1 MGEDV
6 DLLLPR
12 ASRGN
17 PPLTY
22 SVGGLPSTLDFS
34 PSTRR
39 ITGTPSRAATHTVT
53 YSVRDDDGDTD
64 SETFTITIEPAPPPP
79 TPDPPELDA
88 PPTPDGVSA
97 STINQDN
104 ILLSWDL
111 REGVD
116 REQVRYRIKDS
127 GPWPEPVD
135 AETIIFASRDAR
147 GTGRYTSRIAG
158 LDPDTTYEFE
168 VQSYGDGA
176 RWQAA
181 WGPWSGTVE
190 DTTFPAPT
198 LSIAVPDG
206 GLEADGSTDITVNA
220 GELAPTLAYRLS
232 IATGTHT
239 GFDDECAAP
248 VRSVDLPVQADRTSY
263 AWPLTLHGCSVGTDT
278 LTARLYEVHEE
289 NDETERATAEE
300 AVGVACPVLD
310 FGGALVTE
318 KSWTQNTPITPFTL
332 PEASGGCGD
341 LTHTLNPD
349 LPSGVQLSSS
359 TRRVSGTP
367 TAAMARTEYTWTAR
381 DTGGA
386 EASLTFY
393 VTAPPVPCGPTFG
406 NASVSDQSWKQNTR
420 ITPFTLPRATGEN
433 CALTYTLNPDLPSGV
448 QLSSS
453 TRRVSGTPTAAMAR
467 TEYTWTARDT
477 GGAEASLTFYVTVP
491 PDLEPTF
498 GAASVPDQSWRQ
510 NVAITPFN
518 LPRASGGDGT
528 LTHTL
533 SPDLPSGV
541 TLNANTRQ
549 VSGTPTGTMD
559 ETGYTWTAEDE
570 DGDTAT
576 LTFDITVALVPLPP
590 APDGVSASTI
600 NQDNILLSWDLR
612 EGIARE
618 KVRYQVKDS
627 DSWTE
632 VDASTIIF
640 ASRTTRSMHRYESL
654 VRGLDPDTAY
664 EFEVQSYGD
673 GVRWQAAWGPWS
685 GTVEDTT
692 FPAPTLSIAVP
703 DGGLEAD
710 GSTDITVNAGD
721 LAPTL
726 AYRLSIGAGVH
737 TGFDA
742 ECAAPARSVDLPV
755 QADRTS
761 YAWPL
766 TLHGCSVGTDTL
778 TARLYEVHEE
788 DSETERASTEAQVTV
803 SCAAPDFDGASVTI
817 KPWTEDT
824 PITSF
829 TLPEA
834 MGGCGD
840 LTYTL
845 SPDLPSGVTRD
856 PNTQRIS
863 GTPAEAMARTE
874 YTWTAANA
882 NGETDALTFFIT
894 VQLKAPEDLVIIPL
908 PERSAKLSWD
918 AVTGAFGYGI
928 QVRERYKKDG
938 KVVLG
943 TWNYLGEVIGVT
955 DFPILLDAVWSDQ
968 DGRSHGMA
976 ALPENGVYQ
985 YAVRAKSRLGG
996 DAASAFSKPVE
1007 MRDIPMVIDGM
1018 VMEANA
1024 AEITWPRIDEPN
1036 IVYKIHWR
1044 KLDGGV
1050 STSWESWS
1058 PNEAQPGDWI
1068 ESEPIYATRKD
1079 TARRLAP
1086 DALYAFRLTYE
1097 YDGGKGFSARE
1108 HYGWPRP
1115 ADERFPARG
1124 ARVATFPFYGHW
1136 PTKTYGYVFC
1146 DETVP
1151 STEAGDWRSLIAG
1164 AAKEWNSLDDI
1175 LLTGDRPFVAVNPSQ
1190 QVCEADDNLPHSLF
1204 TTYLDNV
1211 NEIFMVDLDA
1221 YPNHPSGSM
1230 TERIAEQSEID
1241 LGCVVLP
1248 TRENIAA
1255 CIFQG
1260 IGQAVFSPLG
1270 TIGCILVADSCA
1282 ISYNLHD
1289 RNAANA
1295 AGDLRRVGR
1304 SSVDIAIN
1312 ARTTADPTRRPPD
1325 LQSPRTWTLDTP
1337 SFVRFNTCQGS
1348 GNFALFRMMVHEF
1361 GHALGLSSLIF
1372 DRPSGDFGALEPEPH
1387 STVPNSV
1394 LNEIE
1399 EADCSPYPF
1408 DILALQ
1414 ALYQGVP

>member
-1 MGEDV
+1 
-6 DLLLPR
+6 
-12 ASRGN
+12 
-17 PPLTY
+17 
-22 SVGGLPSTLDFS
+22 
-34 PSTRR
+34 
-39 ITGTPSRAATHTVT
+39 
-53 YSVRDDDGDTD
+53 
-64 SETFTITIEPAPPPP
+64 
-79 TPDPPELDA
+79 
-88 PPTPDGVSA
+88 
-97 STINQDN
+97 
-104 ILLSWDL
+104 
-111 REGVD
+111 
-116 REQVRYRIKDS
+116 
-127 GPWPEPVD
+127 
-135 AETIIFASRDAR
+135 
-147 GTGRYTSRIAG
+147 
-158 LDPDTTYEFE
+158 
-168 VQSYGDGA
+168 
-176 RWQAA
+176 
-181 WGPWSGTVE
+181 
-190 DTTFPAPT
+190 
-198 LSIAVPDG
+198 
-206 GLEADGSTDITVNA
+206 
-220 GELAPTLAYRLS
+220 
-232 IATGTHT
+232 
-239 GFDDECAAP
+239 
-248 VRSVDLPVQADRTSY
+248 
-263 AWPLTLHGCSVGTDT
+263 
-278 LTARLYEVHEE
+278 
-289 NDETERATAEE
+289 
-300 AVGVACPVLD
+300 
-310 FGGALVTE
+310 
-318 KSWTQNTPITPFTL
+318 
-332 PEASGGCGD
+332 
-341 LTHTLNPD
+341 
-349 LPSGVQLSSS
+349 
-359 TRRVSGTP
+359 
-367 TAAMARTEYTWTAR
+367 MARTEYTWTAR

-393 VTAPPVPCGPTFG
+393 VTVPPVPCVPTFG

-420 ITPFTLPRATGEN
+420 ITPFNLPRATGEN

-498 GAASVPDQSWRQ
+498 GTASVPDQSWRQ
-510 NVAITPFN
+510 NVAITPFT

-533 SPDLPSGV
+533 NPELPSGV
-541 TLNANTRQ
+541 TLNANTRL

-559 ETGYTWTAEDE
+559 ETGYTWTAEDQ
-570 DGDTAT
+570 DGDTAM

-590 APDGVSASTI
+590 PPDGVSASTV

-612 EGIARE
+612 EGVAME
-618 KVRYQVKDS
+618 QVRYRVKDS
-627 DSWTE
+627 GSWPE
-632 VDASTIIF
+632 PVDADAIIF

-664 EFEVQSYGD
+664 EFEVQSFGD
-673 GVRWQAAWGPWS
+673 GVRWREAWGPWS
-685 GTVEDTT
+685 GTVEETT
-692 FPAPTLSIAVP
+692 FPAPTLTLAVP
-703 DGGLEAD
+703 DGGLEVD
-710 GSTDITVNAGD
+710 RSTGITVNAGE

-726 AYRLSIGAGVH
+726 AYRLTIAAGTN

-742 ECAAPARSVDLPV
+742 ECTNPVRSVDVPV
-755 QADRTS
+755 EADRTS
-761 YAWPL
+761 YDWPL
-766 TLHGCSVGTDTL
+766 TLHGCTAGTDTL
-778 TARLYEVHEE
+778 TARLYEVHDDE
-788 DSETERASTEAQVTV
+788 DETERATDVQEVTV
-803 SCAAPDFDGASVTI
+803 TCPDPDFDGASVTD
-817 KPWTEDT
+817 KSWTEDT
-824 PITSF
+824 PITPF
-829 TLPEA
+829 TLPEVSDD
-834 MGGCGD
+834 CGD
-840 LTYTL
+840 LTYTM
-845 SPDLPSGVTRD
+845 SPDLPTGVSLDSQTHRV
-856 PNTQRIS
+856 S
-863 GTPAEAMARTE
+863 GTPAAAMARTE
-874 YTWTAANA
+874 YTWTAANE
-882 NGETDALTFFIT
+882 NGDTDALTFFIT
-894 VQLKAPEDLVIIPL
+894 VQLKAPENLVIIPL

-928 QVRERYKKDG
+928 QVRERYKENG
-938 KVVLG
+938 RVVLG
-943 TWNYLGEVIGVT
+943 TWRYLGEVIGVT
-955 DFPILLDAVWSDQ
+955 KFPISLDAIWEDP
-968 DGRSHGMA
+968 DGESHGMA
-976 ALPENGVYQ
+976 ALPENGAYE
-985 YAVRAKSRLGG
+985 YAVRAKSRLGS

-1024 AEITWPRIDEPN
+1024 AEVMWPRVDEPN
-1036 IVYKIHWR
+1036 IVYKLHWR

-1050 STSWESWS
+1050 FTFWESWS
-1058 PNEAQPGDWI
+1058 PSEAQPGDWI

-1115 ADERFPARG
+1115 ADEQFPAKNE
-1124 ARVATFPFYGHW
+1124 RVATFPFYGHW

-1146 DETVP
+1146 DATVP
-1151 STEAGDWRSLIAG
+1151 STEGSGWQALIAE
-1164 AAKEWNSLDDI
+1164 AAEEWNSLDDI
-1175 LLTGDRPFVAVNPSQ
+1175 LPTSDRPFVAVNPVEQ
-1190 QVCEADDNLPHSLF
+1190 ECEAQGNLPHTLF
-1204 TTYLDNV
+1204 WSYVNNV
-1211 NEIFMVDLDA
+1211 NEIFVVDLDA
-1221 YPNHPSGSM
+1221 YPNHPNGSM

-1270 TIGCILVADSCA
+1270 TIGCILVAGSCA

-1325 LQSPRTWTLDTP
+1325 LQSPRTWTLDIP

-1361 GHALGLSSLIF
+1361 GHALGVSSLIH
-1372 DRPSGDFGALEPEPH
+1372 DRPTGDGESEPEPH
-1387 STVPNSV
+1387 STVSNSV
-1394 LNEIE
+1394 LNDKDEFTG